1 MTIVFVESFVAK
13 FPPTEDIFD
22 DVENIFHLASHAGLL
37 CLYYQALSCTNLY
50 LLLGQ
55 RLLCTFRSV
64 SCLPS
69 ATRTQRQAGVSH
81 PAIGIKNRP
90 KWSIFFPLWPCEDI
104 RILQICPFFFYFYL
118 IFKAFQSI
126 MFCLSWDAGESV
138 RFASVRSRV
147 RSPSSPPRRSKLY
160 IACSDFFAKVRA
172 RSCRCSSFPN
182 RTRCAGLRFGF
193 GCSPE
198 SSGIYTVAMLQR
210 S

>member
-147 RSPSSPPRRSKLY
+147 RSPSSPP
-160 IACSDFFAKVRA
+160 
-172 RSCRCSSFPN
+172 
-182 RTRCAGLRFGF
+182 
-193 GCSPE
+193 
-198 SSGIYTVAMLQR
+198 
-210 S
+210 